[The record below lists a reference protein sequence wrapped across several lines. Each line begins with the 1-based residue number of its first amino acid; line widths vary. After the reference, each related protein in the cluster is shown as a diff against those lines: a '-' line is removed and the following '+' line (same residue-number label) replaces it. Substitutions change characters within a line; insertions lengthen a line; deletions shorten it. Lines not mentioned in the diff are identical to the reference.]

1 MPDSKE
7 AVDVVSGSDGERF
20 ERLYRAN
27 YAAVLAYALRRTV
40 AEQAH
45 DVAAETF
52 LVAWRRLDDVPGDPR
67 PWLLGVARRV
77 LANQRRSDR
86 RRAALA
92 ARLANEPRAADPRE
106 ESETQSVLAALA
118 GLSERD
124 REALLLGAW
133 DGLDRAQAAAALGCS
148 RPAFAVRLH
157 RARGRLLQAIEDAG
171 HSPAGGPG
179 RGLGEIGLEEQ
190 A

>member
-1 MPDSKE
+1 MDRI
-7 AVDVVSGSDGERF
+7 SGSDGERF

-27 YAAVLAYALRRTV
+27 YAAVLAYALRRAG

-52 LVAWRRLDDVPGDPR
+52 LVAWRRLDDVPADPR
-67 PWLLGVARRV
+67 AWLLGVARRT

-92 ARLANEPRAADPRE
+92 TRLANEPPAADRRE
-106 ESETQSVLAALA
+106 ESETEPVLAAL
-118 GLSERD
+118 GELPERD
-124 REALLLGAW
+124 REALLLVAW
-133 DGLDRAQAAAALGCS
+133 EGLDHAQAAAAIGCS

-157 RARGRLLQAIEDAG
+157 RARRRLLKAIHAAG
-171 HSPAGGPG
+171 HSPPGGPG
-179 RGLGEIGLEEQ
+179 RGVGEIGLEEQ
-190 A
+190 R

>member
-1 MPDSKE
+1 MPDSQQ
-7 AVDVVSGSDGERF
+7 AVDFDSMSDGERF

-27 YAAVLAYALRRTV
+27 YAAVLAYALRRTA

-45 DVAAETF
+45 DAAAETF
-52 LVAWRRLDDVPGDPR
+52 LIAWRRLGDVPSDAR

-86 RRAALA
+86 RRVALT
-92 ARLANEPRAADPRE
+92 ARLANEPPAARGHE
-106 ESETQSVLAALA
+106 ESGTPSVLAALA
-118 GLSERD
+118 ELAERD
-124 REALLLGAW
+124 REALLLVAW
-133 DGLDRAQAAAALGCS
+133 EGLDHPQAAAAIGCS

-157 RARGRLLQAIEDAG
+157 RARRRLLKALEPGGQVAREDPSSG
-171 HSPAGGPG
+171 VSG
-179 RGLGEIGLEEQ
+179 IGLEEQ